1 MDNILITND
10 NHCKLADFGLV
21 FDLSNSPRSR
31 AIEGDSRYLAPEL
44 MQGNYCLANDI
55 FSLGITLLELSCSLE
70 LPTNGR
76 LWQELRSSVLP
87 ETAMNSLSPELQLVI
102 RSMMEP
108 NPAKRPTVKQLLKNK
123 KLLVINCQ
131 RKMDRI
137 SHNCVSSSVNLAQ
150 STDVCTKVSAP
161 SFVTISLHFQ
171 KQTFTSGLQLIK
183 WYLLFIVLRVYDFFK
198 LEKTERILTTP
209 SRSKIRIRL
218 NDYEEDSDDGDT
230 SIKTSL
236 NLSRVS
242 KISHTDDDNN
252 NESVTPTLNNSIPRV
267 TPEIKIVN
275 STPLNHYNHQDGLS
289 NRKYRRDLTKL
300 R

>member
-1 MDNILITND
+1 M
-10 NHCKLADFGLV
+10 
-21 FDLSNSPRSR
+21 
-31 AIEGDSRYLAPEL
+31 Y
-44 MQGNYCLANDI
+44 
-55 FSLGITLLELSCSLE
+55 
-70 LPTNGR
+70 
-76 LWQELRSSVLP
+76 
-87 ETAMNSLSPELQLVI
+87 
-102 RSMMEP
+102 
-108 NPAKRPTVKQLLKNK
+108 
-123 KLLVINCQ
+123 
-131 RKMDRI
+131 
-137 SHNCVSSSVNLAQ
+137 Q
-150 STDVCTKVSAP
+150 STSAELCNN
-161 SFVTISLHFQ
+161 SLHFQ